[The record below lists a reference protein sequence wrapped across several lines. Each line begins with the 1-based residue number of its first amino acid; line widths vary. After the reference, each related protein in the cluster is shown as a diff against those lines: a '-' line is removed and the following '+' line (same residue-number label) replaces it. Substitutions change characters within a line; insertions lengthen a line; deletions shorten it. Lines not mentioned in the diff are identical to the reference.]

1 MTEAEIIAAT
11 PTEPLP
17 LSPGQGLGIALF
29 VACVLT
35 LIWLWSME

>member
-1 MTEAEIIAAT
+1 MTEAEIIAAI
-11 PTEPLP
+11 PSEPLP
-17 LSPGQGLGIALF
+17 LSPGQGMGIALF